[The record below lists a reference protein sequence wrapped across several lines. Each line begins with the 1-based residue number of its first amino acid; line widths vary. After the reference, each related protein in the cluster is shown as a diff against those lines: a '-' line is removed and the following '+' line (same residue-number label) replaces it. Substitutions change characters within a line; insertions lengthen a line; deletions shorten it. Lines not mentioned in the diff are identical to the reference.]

1 MPSSRPEP
9 SADWRGAPRTL
20 FTPGA
25 PCLLVA
31 PPDYRRRPGVVRDVS
46 RSGVGLLLA
55 EPLPEGTVL
64 GVRPETPAGASRV
77 ATLRVRHATA
87 LDDGR
92 WLVGCAHVT
101 ALPPAELSAL
111 REALEAHR

>member
-1 MPSSRPEP
+1 MPSSRPKP

-31 PPDYRRRPGVVRDVS
+31 PPDYRRRPAVVRDVS
-46 RSGVGLLLA
+46 RSGVGLVLA
-55 EPLPEGTVL
+55 EQLPAGTVL
-64 GVRPETPAGASRV
+64 AVRPEGPARPGRV
-77 ATLRVRHATA
+77 ATLRVRHATP

-101 ALPPAELSAL
+101 ALPPAELIAL